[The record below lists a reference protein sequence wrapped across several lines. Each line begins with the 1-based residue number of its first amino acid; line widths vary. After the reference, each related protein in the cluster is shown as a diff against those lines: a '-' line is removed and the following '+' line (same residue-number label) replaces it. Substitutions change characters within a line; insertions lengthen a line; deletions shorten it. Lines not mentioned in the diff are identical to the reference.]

1 MRRIYVIGAILFGIA
16 LLVVF
21 LPFFERKPPRV
32 SLSKGSLRI
41 GGSPEISLELKDEGM
56 GLKDVSVELMQGP
69 RRWSLYHE
77 VFTGRVLQKDIRIS
91 FKPKEMG
98 LMEGQALL
106 VVKVRDRSLW
116 WFGSGNSQRTELP
129 LQVDLTPP
137 DVELVDVT
145 RYIYEGGSGAL
156 LFRASQDT
164 IEAAVRV
171 GDLSFRAFRKDGGI
185 WWGLFGIPYGKGQE
199 RVFLEVKDEA
209 GNVRQ
214 LPLPYVLLPRS
225 FKHDEV
231 AISDGFITSKVYP
244 LLPEG
249 EKGLQPEEAF
259 RFVNEDMRRENDAF
273 LAKTASEG
281 LSPEPLWE
289 GTFLQLP
296 NSQVRA
302 SYGDSRTYLY
312 QNKSIGNSTHL
323 AIDLASTSRAP
334 VPAANRGRVLF
345 TGTVGIYGNVVILD
359 HGLGLTT
366 LYAHLSQWNVKKG
379 EMVQK
384 GQIIGYTGDTGFAG
398 GDHLHFAVMIS
409 GHPVNPV
416 DWFDQKWMKER
427 ILSVLQLEGG
437 N

>member
-1 MRRIYVIGAILFGIA
+1 MRRIHAVGGILLGVV

-21 LPFFERKPPRV
+21 LPFFEKEAPKV
-32 SLSKGSLRI
+32 SLSKGTLKV
-41 GGSPEISLELKDEGM
+41 GVSPEIALDLKDEGM
-56 GLKDVSVELMQGP
+56 GLREVSVELVQGP
-69 RRWSLYHE
+69 RRWNLYHE
-77 VFTGRVLQKDIRIS
+77 VFPESMLKKTVQIS
-91 FKPKEMG
+91 FKPKEIG

-116 WFGSGNSQRTELP
+116 WFGKGNVQRTEVP

-137 DVELVDVT
+137 EVELVDVT
-145 RYIYEGGSGAL
+145 RYIYEGGAGAL
-156 LFRASQDT
+156 IFRAGLDVA
-164 IEAAVRV
+164 EAAVRV
-171 GDLSFRAFRKDGGI
+171 GDLSFKAFSKGGGL
-185 WWGLFGIPYGKGQE
+185 WWGIFGIPYGRGQE
-199 RVFLEVKDEA
+199 RAFLEVKDEA

-214 LPLPYVLLPRS
+214 LSLPYVLLPRS

-231 AISDGFITSKVYP
+231 TVTEEFIMSKVYP

-249 EKGLQPEEAF
+249 KKDLQPEEAF
-259 RFVNEDMRRENDAF
+259 RFVNEDMRKENDAF
-273 LAKTASEG
+273 LAKMASEG
-281 LSPEPLWE
+281 LSAEPLWE

-302 SYGDSRTYLY
+302 SYGDSRTYLF
-312 QNKSIGNSTHL
+312 QNRSIGNSTHL
-323 AIDLASTSRAP
+323 ALDLASTARAP
-334 VPAANRGRVLF
+334 VPAANRGKVLF

-366 LYAHLSQWNVKKG
+366 LYAHLSQWNVKRG
-379 EMVQK
+379 ELVQK

-416 DWFDQKWMKER
+416 DWFDPKWMRER

-437 N
+437 S